1 MKLSS
6 TSLAFAFLLLTGSL
20 VGATTAAAPSS
31 EAGSGSPSRMT
42 PVAPDCS
49 GTALPFVNPE
59 PSEAAGMAC
68 GSCSVAACQ
77 GMFVGDIC
85 AVLPGGRY
93 YICGVVNTC
102 AAMGG
107 GTGKYCDCPG
117 NY

>member
-1 MKLSS
+1 MKLKSMLPAAAALLF
-6 TSLAFAFLLLTGSL
+6 TASLAM
-20 VGATTAAAPSS
+20 AAPAAPAAPESAPFLTS
-31 EAGSGSPSRMT
+31 AAGPSCA
-42 PVAPDCS
+42 VNASKLPDF
-49 GTALPFVNPE
+49 APE
-59 PSEAAGMAC
+59 PFERAALAC

-93 YICGVVNTC
+93 YTCGVVNTC
-102 AAMGG
+102 TAMGG